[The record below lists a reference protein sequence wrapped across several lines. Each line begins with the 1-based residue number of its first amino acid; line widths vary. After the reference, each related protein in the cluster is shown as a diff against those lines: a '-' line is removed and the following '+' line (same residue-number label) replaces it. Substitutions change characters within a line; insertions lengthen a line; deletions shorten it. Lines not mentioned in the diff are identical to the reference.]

1 MPSSPTAQVSGYNLA
16 MSSRYVEMRNGG
28 YYVAGSRVSLDSLVG
43 CFRGGDAAETI
54 WQNFP
59 SLTLEQ
65 VYGAIAFYLSNQ
77 DEVDR
82 NILAGEER
90 IYKTIP
96 SLEKSRPEVYARLM
110 RAREALGRRP

>member
-1 MPSSPTAQVSGYNLA
+1 
-16 MSSRYVEMRNGG
+16 MRDGG
-28 YYVAGSRVSLDSLVG
+28 YYVVGTRVSLDSIAG
-43 CFRGGDAAETI
+43 CFRGGDSAETI

-65 VYGAIAFYLSNQ
+65 VYGAIAYYLSNR

-82 NILAGEER
+82 NIREGEEL
-90 IYKTIP
+90 IYETIP

-110 RAREALGRRP
+110 RVREALGRRA